1 MAGDHRDPSAGALR
15 SLVAFFALTF
25 AVTWACFITV
35 VRSGG
40 FPAGAPARPLLQVLL
55 YLGIFAPALVA
66 LALTSRAAGN
76 PGVRELLAGITRFEA
91 GGRWYI
97 FALAYMPAIKLATAV
112 VHRIVLGT
120 WPRFGTE
127 TWSLMLAAIPIS
139 TLVQAGEEIGWRGY
153 ALPRLADRLGLGL
166 SSIVLGVIWAVWHL
180 PLFYLTGADTLGQ
193 SFPVYLLQVTAIS
206 VAMAWLYWRT
216 GMSLILVM
224 LMHAAINNTKDIV
237 PSVSRVAQNPLVP
250 TASSISWIGM
260 VLLWIPATYFL
271 GRMRDAKLSPRSLA

>member
-1 MAGDHRDPSAGALR
+1 MR

-25 AVTWACFITV
+25 AVTWTCFITV

-40 FPAGAPARPLLQVLL
+40 FPADAGPRPLLQVLL

-66 LALTSRAAGN
+66 LALTARARGA
-76 PGVRELLAGITRFEA
+76 PGVRELLAGLSRFDVSA
-91 GGRWYI
+91 RWYA
-97 FALAYMPAIKLATAV
+97 FALVYMPAVKLAAAV
-112 VHRIVLGT
+112 VQRVMSGA

-127 TWSLMLAAIPIS
+127 TWYLMLAAIPIS
-139 TLVQAGEEIGWRGY
+139 TLTQAGEEIGWRGY
-153 ALPRLADRLGLGL
+153 ALPRLAGRLGLGL
-166 SSIVLGVIWAVWHL
+166 ASVMLGVIWAVWHL
-180 PLFYLTGADTLGQ
+180 PLFHLTGADTYGQ
-193 SFPVYLLQVTAIS
+193 SFPVYLMQVTAIS
-206 VAMAWLYWRT
+206 VAMAWLYWKT

-260 VLLWIPATYFL
+260 ALLWIPAVYFL
-271 GRMRDAKLSPRSLA
+271 VRMRGANLSAKRIG